1 MDDAHTRPI
10 GKEEKEEVKM
20 DLTKATK
27 EELLEL
33 CDKVGVHP
41 VGTVAEL
48 KARLEA
54 CPRFQAM
61 VNYRFKD

>member
-1 MDDAHTRPI
+1 
-10 GKEEKEEVKM
+10 M
-20 DLTKATK
+20 DLNKLNK

-41 VGTVAEL
+41 SGTIEEL
-48 KARLEA
+48 KVKLEA

-61 VNYRFKD
+61 SNYRFKD

>member
-1 MDDAHTRPI
+1 
-10 GKEEKEEVKM
+10 V

-41 VGTVAEL
+41 VGTKEEL
-48 KARLEA
+48 ITRLES
-54 CPRFQAM
+54 CPRFHAM
-61 VNYRFKD
+61 VNYPDK